1 MGSPYLYV
9 IIQEFLNRGIR
20 MLKIDKANRQQLY
33 QLIAGISAVAL
44 ILIGCLIILTPF
56 FPAIL
61 LATILSLSA
70 WPAFM
75 WLNHKLG
82 NRTAQAA
89 FLMTIALALCFIVPL
104 VIIGTSS
111 AENFGKISEIVQ
123 KSLQQDISKL
133 ADDIVKIPYVGET
146 MAGYWREATADK
158 ESLQAVAKEY
168 SSHMT
173 KGLIALGGSI
183 ARGLIDLT
191 IGVMIAYFFFLHGA
205 RVSVRVSNLIHRFG
219 GPYGQRLLDISK
231 NTLIGV
237 VYGMLGTALA
247 QGMLAALGFW
257 MADVPGAS
265 FLGLMTFFLSFI
277 PNGPPFIW
285 APVALWLYSEGE
297 TWRAV
302 FVGLW
307 GLLAISTIDN
317 VLRPF
322 FISLRGNLPFVL
334 VLMGVIGGILAFGF
348 IGIFIGPTLLA
359 LAYVLIMDWSRTRED
374 AEKSGGGKTKTAKT
388 KPAEKNKTAK

>member
-1 MGSPYLYV
+1 
-9 IIQEFLNRGIR
+9 
-20 MLKIDKANRQQLY
+20 
-33 QLIAGISAVAL
+33 
-44 ILIGCLIILTPF
+44 
-56 FPAIL
+56 
-61 LATILSLSA
+61 
-70 WPAFM
+70 
-75 WLNHKLG
+75 
-82 NRTAQAA
+82 
-89 FLMTIALALCFIVPL
+89 
-104 VIIGTSS
+104 
-111 AENFGKISEIVQ
+111 
-123 KSLQQDISKL
+123 
-133 ADDIVKIPYVGET
+133 
-146 MAGYWREATADK
+146 
-158 ESLQAVAKEY
+158 
-168 SSHMT
+168 MT

-374 AEKSGGGKTKTAKT
+374 AEKSGSGKTKTAKT
-388 KPAEKNKTAK
+388 KSAEKNKTAE